1 MIGTNMPPQ
10 PRSHAD
16 LCAGPDHISKSQLSV
31 LNLVL
36 AVADRLHQMSS
47 LGTPQIHT
55 QTT

>member
-31 LNLVL
+31 LNLVM